1 MAVGRKKKSGA
12 RAGKAP
18 RDTREHLLD
27 HAEALFA
34 QRGFFGV
41 SVRDITQAAG
51 VDVSMINYHFG
62 SKQELIAAVF
72 DRRAQTVNADRLEQ
86 LEEARR
92 RFWPLPPTPEALL
105 EAYVTPLTRRLKEN
119 NPGWRHYFALV
130 AEVNNSPEWSD
141 LMTQHFDPFIRQFV
155 AAMQEALPGCSARDL
170 HWANHFFSGAIT
182 LSLAQTGRV
191 ERLSEGRCDS
201 THIDELYGRLLT
213 LFSAGFRA
221 LAATSSPT
229 AEPTPAGPQRPPRLA
244 RATPTPTETKPAVK
258 KARR

>member
-12 RAGKAP
+12 RSGKAP

-34 QRGFFGV
+34 QRGFYGV

-72 DRRAQTVNADRLEQ
+72 DRRAQSVNADRLEQ

-130 AEVNNSPEWSD
+130 AEVNNSPEWSS

-191 ERLSEGRCDS
+191 ERLSEGQCDS
-201 THIDELYGRLLT
+201 TQIDELYERLLT

-229 AEPTPAGPQRPPRLA
+229 AEPTPAGPQRPPRLP
-244 RATPTPTETKPAVK
+244 RATPTPAEAKPAPK
-258 KARR
+258 KTRR